1 VATIKKRPNDTYQVV
16 IRKKGH
22 PPVYKS
28 FDKRAQAQVWAREAE
43 TALQVGTFVDFRLA
57 EKTLLSD
64 KLDDYLNEIT
74 PTKKSQR
81 TEKAAIAHLR
91 ADLPHYVL
99 ASVTPKVVFGYAE
112 ARLLLVSS
120 DTVRRELQILSE
132 VFVSCQ
138 ALWNLPCVNPVP
150 EARQMLTRRR
160 LLQPGIK
167 RERRLFPGEQE
178 RLLAVKHK
186 ALKTPTQITEV
197 IEFLLETAMR
207 RGELAAMRKAD
218 INKKASTLR
227 IPESKTDHQTGEKG
241 RTIPLSQRAM
251 QILDSLP
258 ARIDGSVWI
267 YTDADAISRA
277 FSRTVGM
284 ARRAYEAECLKEGN
298 DVDAEYLTDL
308 RLHDLRHEAA
318 SRLFEMGLSV
328 PEVASITGHTDWD
341 SLKRYTHPQADQI
354 AKKLVA
360 Q

>member
-1 VATIKKRPNDTYQVV
+1 MATIRQTKEGTWQVAIRRPGA
-16 IRKKGH
+16 K
-22 PPVYKS
+22 PVYKTL
-28 FDKRAQAQVWAREAE
+28 DKKAQAKIWARETESAMDAGSFE
-43 TALQVGTFVDFRLA
+43 DFRKA
-57 EKTLLSD
+57 EKTLLAD
-64 KLDDYLNEIT
+64 MLDRYLEEIT

-81 TEKAAIAHLR
+81 TEKASIANLR
-91 ADLPHYVL
+91 AGLPHFVL
-99 ASVTPKVVFGYAE
+99 ASIIPQVVVDYATVRLKVVT
-112 ARLLLVSS
+112 S

-132 VFVSCQ
+132 VFATCR
-138 ALWNLPCVNPVP
+138 ALWGITCLNAVP

-178 RLLAVKHK
+178 WLLGVKHK

-197 IEFLLETAMR
+197 IEFLLQTAMR
-207 RGELAAMRKAD
+207 RGELAAMRKPD

-241 RTIPLSQRAM
+241 RTIPLSPRAM

-277 FSRTVGM
+277 FSRTVAM
-284 ARRAYEAECLKEGN
+284 ARRAYEAECLKTGQ
-298 DVDAEYLTDL
+298 DVDPEYLTDL

-341 SLKRYTHPQADQI
+341 SLKRYTHPDAGVI
-354 AKKLVA
+354 AKKMA
-360 Q
+360 